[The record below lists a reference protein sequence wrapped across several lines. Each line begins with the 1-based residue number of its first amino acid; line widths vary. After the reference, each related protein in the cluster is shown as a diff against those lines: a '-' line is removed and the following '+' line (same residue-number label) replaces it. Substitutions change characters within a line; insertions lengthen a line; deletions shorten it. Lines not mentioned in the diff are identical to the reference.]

1 MKLLFPRPT
10 HFFASLIVCAATLFL
25 APYEGIAKSKTRYI
39 QVDPV
44 EYSGFHT
51 EDLKKAFRS
60 VYATLDR
67 LADERFGPQSGN
79 YQRIRRSVPVK
90 VQMVRSGNYTPY
102 EFDMQVFQTAELQ
115 QIRDTKGSLW
125 TRYTASDPTRLRRAK
140 TDWHLMFRAF
150 VGLDREASTAEEPR
164 FYYQWQI
171 SDLYANEV
179 LAKGKEPL
187 RAKNPAALRLTPETR

>member
-1 MKLLFPRPT
+1 MKTLPRPT
-10 HFFASLIVCAATLFL
+10 RFLAALLACAATLFL
-25 APYEGIAKSKTRYI
+25 TASEGIAKRNTRYI
-39 QVDPV
+39 RVDPV
-44 EYSGFHT
+44 EHSGFDT
-51 EDLKKAFRS
+51 EDLKKAFHA
-60 VYATLDR
+60 VYVALDKI
-67 LADERFGPQSGN
+67 ADGRFGPESGN
-79 YQRIRRSVPVK
+79 YQRIRLSVPVK
-90 VQMVRSGNYTPY
+90 VQMVRSSNHTPY
-102 EFDMQVFQTAELQ
+102 EFDMQIFQTAELQ

-140 TDWHLMFRAF
+140 TDWHLMFLAF

-187 RAKNPAALRLTPETR
+187 RARNPASLQLKPETH